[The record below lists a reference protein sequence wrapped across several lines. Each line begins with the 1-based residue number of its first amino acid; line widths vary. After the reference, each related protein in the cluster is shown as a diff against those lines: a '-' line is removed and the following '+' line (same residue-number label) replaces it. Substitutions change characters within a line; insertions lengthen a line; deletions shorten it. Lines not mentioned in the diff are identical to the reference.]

1 MTNDD
6 SVRQAY
12 RAAAQAS
19 GEPSPQLDARIL
31 QAAHAALQTPA
42 PKPAR
47 WSWLVLPFSAAAVA
61 VLVTTLLL
69 QSRQAPP
76 APNAVAGA
84 PVATHRPQATKPE
97 QLNDSKIADAKP
109 TPTAKRRADA
119 QQEQQAL
126 QIAAAEDAA
135 KAERRSESA
144 ARTGAAE
151 QAQQKMQAAK
161 IAAAPAPTSDIA
173 SAAPVPAPV
182 ATAAPPQVASI
193 PPPPAATRQEA
204 PAEQL
209 AEAEHAQTRARKSE
223 ALGALAKARSADQPT
238 AKQIEEIRKLQRE
251 GKLDA
256 AKKSLAEL
264 RKTFPQYT
272 VPEDLRALI
281 KLVPEENKT
290 QP

>member
-6 SVRQAY
+6 RVRQAY

-31 QAAHAALQTPA
+31 QAAHAALQKPA
-42 PKPAR
+42 HKPAR
-47 WSWLVLPFSAAAVA
+47 WSWLALPFSAAAVA
-61 VLVTTLLL
+61 ILVTTLVL

-76 APNAVAGA
+76 APSAVASA
-84 PVATHRPQATKPE
+84 PVTTPGPQAIKPE
-97 QLNDSKIADAKP
+97 QPNAAKVADAKP
-109 TPTAKRRADA
+109 APKAKRRVDE
-119 QQEQQAL
+119 QQQQAL

-144 ARTGAAE
+144 AYTDAAE
-151 QAQQKMQAAK
+151 QAQQKMQDAK
-161 IAAAPAPTSDIA
+161 IAAAPAPTSNEP
-173 SAAPVPAPV
+173 AAPAPTPV
-182 ATAAPPQVASI
+182 AAAAPPQVASV
-193 PPPPAATRQEA
+193 PPP

-209 AEAEHAQTRARKSE
+209 AEAQHAQTRAPKVE

-238 AKQIEEIRKLQRE
+238 EKQIAEIRKLLRE
-251 GKLDA
+251 GQRDA

-264 RKTFPQYT
+264 RKKFPQYT

-281 KLVPEENKT
+281 EPAAEENKAR
-290 QP
+290 P